1 MARKLTRNM
10 STKESRDW
18 WAGVLAAGAQAPEVD
33 MTPTPY
39 PKHTSR
45 PTRASASDAR
55 TRRRAKR

>member
-1 MARKLTRNM
+1 MSRKLTRNM

-33 MTPTPY
+33 ITPTPY
-39 PKHTSR
+39 PKDVSR
-45 PTRASASDAR
+45 SPRTKAADAR